1 MDVCMA
7 SHSEANGQ
15 SGTVL
20 VLVEDYTEGLGTPGH
35 NLSFHFLSFFFF
47 FFGFSDLCNSVI
59 FRW

>member
-47 FFGFSDLCNSVI
+47 FLDLVI
-59 FRW
+59 YVIV